1 MKGGTKETLV
11 SAVLRETRNFSDF
24 STRRSSMMEMLKHCD
39 VMVESKVKLKVT
51 GTKSS
56 LAAVNQVKRE
66 RERELD
72 YLHFVKQT
80 LNCFLN
86 AGVQF

>member
-1 MKGGTKETLV
+1 MVTSMKGGTKETLV

-66 RERELD
+66 RER
-72 YLHFVKQT
+72 V
-80 LNCFLN
+80 
-86 AGVQF
+86 G

>member
-1 MKGGTKETLV
+1 
-11 SAVLRETRNFSDF
+11 
-24 STRRSSMMEMLKHCD
+24 MMEMLKHCD

-66 RERELD
+66 RESRLD

-80 LNCFLN
+80 LNCFLY

>member
-24 STRRSSMMEMLKHCD
+24 STSRSSMMEMLKHCD

-56 LAAVNQVKRE
+56 LAAVNQVE
-66 RERELD
+66 RESRLD
-72 YLHFVKQT
+72 YLHFVEQT
-80 LNCFLN
+80 LNCFLY